1 MLCPRPFQHAVS
13 SVSTTNRPLGLMLFG
28 HLAQFLKKDLFL
40 FYFWLYWVFAAAH
53 GLCLVAVSWGP
64 LSWVRCEGFALWWFL
79 FCGEPAPGT
88 WTSVVVAPRL

>member
-1 MLCPRPFQHAVS
+1 MLCPRPFRHAVS
-13 SVSTTNRPLGLMLFG
+13 SVSATNRPLGLMLFG

-64 LSWVRCEGFALWWFL
+64 LSGYGVRALRCGGFSFVENQLQ
-79 FCGEPAPGT
+79 APG
-88 WTSVVVAPRL
+88 LQ